1 MTLRFKSLTLL
12 INFVWA
18 AVHWILIACSRSPV
32 YSGHR
37 RMLDQDQTI
46 QILKNI
52 KISMFSAQFN
62 PDPTIINAKNS
73 RTQRCWLHAT
83 KIRFISTATNI

>member
-1 MTLRFKSLTLL
+1 MTLRFQSLTLL

-32 YSGHR
+32 CSGHR

-46 QILKNI
+46 QILKKYQNQHV
-52 KISMFSAQFN
+52 FC
-62 PDPTIINAKNS
+62 TIQS
-73 RTQRCWLHAT
+73 
-83 KIRFISTATNI
+83 